1 MNGKSLDITAEKL
14 AQLKALFPEVFSE
27 DKIDFQRLKQV
38 LGEENMV
45 KGEHYQLSWAG
56 KSEARKEIQRQT
68 TATLVRSEELGIRGE
83 ELGFLPLI
91 PTPLTPTPLTP
102 EPSTLTKPL
111 TKQLILRENDYK
123 ILSGLDSLAESHA
136 IDKKDLYLYA
146 IISQRGDI
154 WTDFTDEKGRRF
166 YPVEYSRR
174 ARPQLNRGIYP
185 IFGDSQRLISRIGNA
200 IDTIQRTE
208 FPKGGG
214 IRQFVERLRGDKQ
227 ITQWLIEIVEELGF
241 RDEELGLGLELG
253 IRGEEL
259 GISPLAPESSPLI
272 KPLTPNPSPLITSHF
287 FIEGENLEVL
297 RILQKSY
304 FGKVKMIYIDPPYNT
319 GNDSFVYPDD
329 YSEKQDQYKKRTN
342 STNEEGFLNKQD
354 LWKKNTK
361 ENGQF
366 HSVWLSMMYVR
377 LYLSKNLLRD
387 DGVIFI
393 SIDDAEQANLKLLC
407 DEIFGE
413 ENFLGDII
421 WNSTKSVT
429 NTALISVSHTYNLCY
444 FKNLEYFKKNR
455 TEFRLP
461 ETGEGFANPDKDIRG
476 VWKADPFQVGGWRP
490 NQQYEITNPNT
501 GVVYKPNVGCSWKN
515 DFETFKKLIEDN
527 RIIFGVGGE
536 AGPQRKRF
544 LSEAEQR
551 GKVSKTL
558 WTDLDTTSNATI
570 DLKELM
576 QQAGLFDNPKPC
588 SLIKRFLQLGTKSD
602 QNHIVLDFFAGSG
615 TTAQAVL
622 ELNEE
627 DGGNRQFICV
637 QMPEPTQ
644 ENTQAYKAGYKTIAE
659 ITKARIS
666 KVIAKTK
673 QTLRPAVLSYRLAPS
688 NFKIWCTDVQDKE
701 AIAKQLFALKDTPI
715 SPKPTQLDLFT
726 ELCLKNGLG
735 LGVSHKVENGFYK
748 VDTSPI
754 ISYSLPLIWCCFEP
768 FSSEMKNEIWQHK
781 PQKIIFLN
789 SCFTND
795 AELLNFKTEFSFL
808 TIELV

>member
-1 MNGKSLDITAEKL
+1 MDGKSLDITAEKL
-14 AQLKALFPEVFSE
+14 VQLKALFPEVFSE

-38 LGEENMV
+38 LGEENIV

-56 KSEARKEIQRQT
+56 KSEARKEIQKQT
-68 TATLVRSEELGIRGE
+68 T
-83 ELGFLPLI
+83 
-91 PTPLTPTPLTP
+91 
-102 EPSTLTKPL
+102 STLNL
-111 TKQLILRENDYK
+111 QGFEN
-123 ILSGLDSLAESHA
+123 LAGLCH
-136 IDKKDLYLYA
+136 I
-146 IISQRGDI
+146 
-154 WTDFTDEKGRRF
+154 
-166 YPVEYSRR
+166 
-174 ARPQLNRGIYP
+174 
-185 IFGDSQRLISRIGNA
+185 
-200 IDTIQRTE
+200 
-208 FPKGGG
+208 
-214 IRQFVERLRGDKQ
+214 
-227 ITQWLIEIVEELGF
+227 
-241 RDEELGLGLELG
+241 
-253 IRGEEL
+253 
-259 GISPLAPESSPLI
+259 
-272 KPLTPNPSPLITSHF
+272 

-319 GNDSFVYPDD
+319 GNDSFVYPDN
-329 YSEKQDQYKKRTN
+329 YSERQDQYKKRTN
-342 STNEEGFLNKQD
+342 TTNEEGFLNKQD

-366 HSVWLSMMYVR
+366 HSVWLSMMYAR
-377 LYLSKNLLRD
+377 LYLSRNLLRD

-461 ETGEGFANPDKDIRG
+461 ETGEGFSNPDKDTRG

-490 NQQYEITNPNT
+490 NQQYEIINPNT
-501 GVVYKPNVGCSWKN
+501 GVIYKPNVGCSWKN
-515 DFETFKKLIEDN
+515 DFETFKKLVEDN
-527 RIIFGVGGE
+527 RIVFGVGGE

-570 DLKELM
+570 DLKALM
-576 QQAGLFDNPKPC
+576 QEAGLFDNPKPC
-588 SLIKRFLQLGTKSD
+588 SLIKRFLQLGTKSKE
-602 QNHIVLDFFAGSG
+602 NHIVLDFFAGSG
-615 TTAQAVL
+615 TTAQAVM
-622 ELNEE
+622 EFNEE

-644 ENTQAYKAGYKTIAE
+644 ENTQAYKSGYQTIAE
-659 ITKARIS
+659 IAKARIG
-666 KVIAKTK
+666 KVREKIE
-673 QTLRPAVLSYRLAPS
+673 QTLRPTVLNYTLAPS
-688 NFKIWCTDVQDKE
+688 NFKIWRTDVQSKE
-701 AIAKQLFALKDTPI
+701 AIAKQLLDLKDTPI
-715 SPKPTQLDLFT
+715 SPKPSHVDLFT

-735 LGVSHKVENGFYK
+735 LGISYKVENNFYK
-748 VDTSPI
+748 TEG
-754 ISYSLPLIWCCFEP
+754 LWCCFEA
-768 FSSEMKNEIWQHK
+768 FRTEMKDEIGRHK

-795 AELLNFKTEFSFL
+795 FELLNFKAEFSFL